1 MATVL
6 VALTRSLL
14 DASAAAGLDA
24 QAISTAAALGPHDL
38 DDVDARI
45 PLETHARVWDAIA
58 ATGGDIGLA
67 LGAHIGTRTLGVVG
81 YAMQR
86 ASTVAEALI
95 CMQRFRPVV
104 FEDAVPGLRFEA
116 GLAVL
121 SNTLPP
127 RFAQMR
133 HPAEAQLAGSLAV
146 LRAYAGER
154 VVPARVCF
162 QHPRPADTAAH
173 DRLFGCAITFD
184 APATELAF
192 DAAILARPLPD
203 SDPDLHRYLVTRA
216 SELLDE
222 VGEPTWRN
230 RAQRAIADRL
240 AQGEP
245 SLDDI
250 ARALATSGRTLHRR
264 LKDEQTSFAEVLENL
279 RHTTALVLLR
289 DRALAVYQVAHLL
302 GYSENAAFTRAFRR
316 WTGETPEGWRERE
329 RQ

>member
-14 DASAAAGLDA
+14 DAAAAAGLDPA
-24 QAISTAAALGPHDL
+24 AISTAAALGPHEL

-45 PLETHARVWDAIA
+45 PLETHARVWEAIA

-67 LGAHIGTRTLGVVG
+67 IGERIGARTLGVVG

-86 ASTVAEALI
+86 ASTVAEALL

-104 FEDAVPGLRFEA
+104 LEDAVPSLRFEA

-121 SNTLPP
+121 CNTLPP
-127 RFAQMR
+127 RFAQLR
-133 HPAEAQLAGSLAV
+133 HPAEAQLAGALAV
-146 LRAYAGER
+146 LRAFAGDR
-154 VVPARVCF
+154 IVPARVTF
-162 QHPRPADTAAH
+162 QHARPADTH
-173 DRLFGCAITFD
+173 RHGEVFGCAPAFD

-192 DAAILARPLPD
+192 DATILARPLSD
-203 SDPDLHRYLVTRA
+203 ADPDLHRYLVMRA
-216 SELLDE
+216 SELLGE
-222 VGEPTWRN
+222 VGDATWRL
-230 RAQRAIADRL
+230 RTQRAIADRL

-250 ARALATSGRTLHRR
+250 ARALGTSGRTLHRR
-264 LKDEQTSFAEVLENL
+264 LRDEQTSFAEVLSDQ
-279 RHTTALVLLR
+279 RHRSALQLLR
-289 DRALAVYQVAHLL
+289 DPALAVYQVAHLL

-316 WTGETPEGWRERE
+316 WTGETPESWRDRAK
-329 RQ
+329 

>member
-14 DASAAAGLDA
+14 DAAAAAGLDA
-24 QAISTAAALGPHDL
+24 AALAAAASVGPQEL
-38 DDVDARI
+38 ADVDARL
-45 PLETHARVWDAIA
+45 PLETHARVWEAIA

-67 LGAHIGTRTLGVVG
+67 IGERIGARTLGVVG

-86 ASTVAEALI
+86 ASTVAEALL

-104 FEDAVPGLRFEA
+104 LEDAVPSLRFEA

-127 RFAQMR
+127 RFAKLR

-146 LRAYAGER
+146 LRAFAGER
-154 VVPARVCF
+154 IVPGRVMF
-162 QHPRPADTAAH
+162 QHSPPESMQRHQEVFACTP
-173 DRLFGCAITFD
+173 TFD
-184 APATELAF
+184 APTTELAF
-192 DAAILARPLPD
+192 DAAVLARPLSD
-203 SDPDLHRYLVTRA
+203 ADPDLHRYLVTRA
-216 SELLDE
+216 SELLGD
-222 VGEPTWRN
+222 VGEPTWRL
-230 RAQRAIADRL
+230 RTQRAIADRL

-250 ARALATSGRTLHRR
+250 ARALGTSGRTLHRR
-264 LKDEQTSFAEVLENL
+264 LRDEHTSFAEVLSDQ
-279 RHTTALVLLR
+279 RHHSALELLR
-289 DRALAVYQVAHLL
+289 DPALAVYQVAHLL

-316 WTGETPEGWRERE
+316 WTGETPESWRAKAP
-329 RQ
+329 